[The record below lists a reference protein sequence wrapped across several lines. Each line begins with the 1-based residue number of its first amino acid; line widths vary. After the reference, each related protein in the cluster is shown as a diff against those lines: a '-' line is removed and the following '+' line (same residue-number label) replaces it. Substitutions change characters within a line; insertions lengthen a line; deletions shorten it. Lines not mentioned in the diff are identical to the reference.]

1 MNRLVIARRP
11 ASKCECTDATHMSNP
26 LRKSSSQ
33 STEPSGAMFSSV
45 PCSRT
50 MLDVIAASWIRCASI
65 FLAAI
70 DLPTPGMLVSVD
82 SAIVVTSAGCPAT
95 ALAAFS

>member
-1 MNRLVIARRP
+1 MMFTYGFSHATMNRFVIARRSW
-11 ASKCECTDATHMSNP
+11 SKCECTDATHMSNP

-50 MLDVIAASWIRCASI
+50 MLDASAASCARCASI
-65 FLAAI
+65 FS
-70 DLPTPGMLVSVD
+70 SVIRCMIRFGAW
-82 SAIVVTSAGCPAT
+82 SVTA
-95 ALAAFS
+95 